1 MPLIPKLD
9 FVCSN
14 GFHFRNNRLF
24 GYDCFGLVDP
34 VYAEILNGTRYAQKV
49 ENLPSCDAVCESSS
63 SSQPDYE
70 QFLSLNR
77 TKLLSSCQFKKS
89 EAAQKSVSRG
99 NCRYNVVVN
108 FDFKRFVWTTDSGL
122 PITNINWLHGGYPL
136 WNDKLDIIIFE

>member
-1 MPLIPKLD
+1 MSFIPKLN
-9 FVCSN
+9 FSCSN
-14 GFHFRNNRLF
+14 GFHFRENRLF

-34 VYAEILNGTRYAQKV
+34 VYEKILNGKKFAEKV

-70 QFLSLNR
+70 KFLSLNR
-77 TKLLSSCQFKKS
+77 TKLLSSCEYKKS
-89 EAAQKSVSRG
+89 EVAQKSVPDR
-99 NCRYNVVVN
+99 NCRFNVVVK
-108 FDFKRFVWTTDSGL
+108 FDFEKLIWITDSGL